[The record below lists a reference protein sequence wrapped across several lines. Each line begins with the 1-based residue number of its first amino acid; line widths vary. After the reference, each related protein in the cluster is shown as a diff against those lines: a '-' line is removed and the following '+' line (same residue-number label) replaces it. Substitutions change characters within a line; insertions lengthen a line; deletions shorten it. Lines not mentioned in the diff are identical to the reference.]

1 MITSPVRRTIAVLL
15 GAAVLATAGLI
26 AGSPALASLPG
37 TSSLLTRAPY
47 LSDLTTSSVR
57 VSWGTSAQFRGVVQY
72 GPPGNCTAQSVTSA
86 TLGSPITING
96 VRAYQNSV
104 AVTGLSAGTAYCY
117 RMTTGGTSPVDLL
130 GTEPS
135 PRFSTLQPAAGTA
148 PVTFAVLADWGDTT
162 NSGVNN
168 GSVNAN
174 QAGVDA
180 QIAASGAQFAISAGD
195 LAYPGGTQTN
205 YGDLSQTGPNISAAF
220 GPSYWAKPGQSI
232 PNFVVSG
239 NHGLNSTYLTN
250 WPQSA
255 TAAAS
260 GGTYAMTAYPSIDG
274 SAPASYPTSY
284 YAFSTGGV
292 RFYLLDAS
300 WGNNN
305 TGDATGGACGA
316 KCAMYQVDYDA
327 HWTPTSAEYQW
338 LRRDLAAHPGG
349 LKLAFFHFPLHTDNA
364 TEVSD
369 PYLANTPGSTGSL
382 EELLNAN
389 GVDLV
394 FNGHAHI
401 YQRNIAT
408 PGGVTNYVSGGGG
421 AKAAPVSKCTPA
433 DAYAVGWSYSAAK
446 GSACGS
452 AAAPTSD
459 SQVYHFLKVTVNGT
473 TVTVAPTDANGRTF
487 DVQTYNFTSDTTPP
501 SAPGS
506 LTATTGTGKNVLTW
520 TAAADNIGVS
530 AYDVYRDATY
540 LATVRPGATSYTD
553 STATTGTGYT
563 YRVAA
568 RDLAG
573 NAASASAGVNGGNSD
588 LTPPSAPTGLTANA
602 TGPATVSLSW
612 GAAADNVGVTR
623 YTIER
628 DGVAIASVSGTTT
641 SYGDSSLVP
650 GTGYSYQVT
659 ASDAAGNVS
668 QPSNQATATTQAD
681 ASPPTAPGT
690 PAVTSVTSSQVGLS
704 WTAATDNVG
713 VEGYLVVRNG
723 SAIATVPGTSYT
735 DSTVAANTS
744 YSYQIVA
751 FDAAGN
757 TTPSGTRAV
766 TTLAPNSLFFDGF
779 ETGDLSQWSTVN
791 GLTVQS
797 ALVHTGS
804 NAARETSSGSATYAY
819 KNLSGSYSE
828 LWSQAWVYVV
838 SRSTSANLI
847 GFRGSNG
854 GSIINLYLSQTG
866 KLALRNNAGGVTTT
880 SATAMPTGGWHRA
893 VLHVIVNG
901 AASSVDVSLDGATVP
916 DLALAGQN
924 FGTNP
929 ITSLQLG
936 ETTTGRTY
944 DIAFDDVTV
953 TQTPP

>member
-1 MITSPVRRTIAVLL
+1 MITSPARRTIAVLI
-15 GAAVLATAGLI
+15 GAAALATSGLI
-26 AGSPALASLPG
+26 ASPPAFASLPG
-37 TSSLLTRAPY
+37 TCSLLTRAPY
-47 LSDLTTSSVR
+47 LTDLTTSSVQ

-72 GPPGNCTAQSVTSA
+72 GPAGNCTAQSVTSS
-86 TLGSPITING
+86 TLGGPITVNG
-96 VRAYQNSV
+96 MREYQNSA
-104 AVTGLSAGTAYCY
+104 AVTGLSPAMAYCY
-117 RMTTGGTSPVDLL
+117 RVTTGGASPVDLL

-135 PRFSTLQPAAGTA
+135 PQFSTLQPATGTA
-148 PVTFAVLADWGDTT
+148 PVTFAVLGDWGDTT
-162 NSGVNN
+162 NSGVND

-180 QIAASGAQFAISAGD
+180 QIAASGAQFAISTGD
-195 LAYPGGTQTN
+195 TAYPGGTQTS
-205 YGDLSQTGPNISAAF
+205 YGDLNQTGPNISAIF
-220 GPSYWAKPGQSI
+220 GPWYWAKPGQSI
-232 PNFVVSG
+232 PHFMVSG
-239 NHGLNSTYLTN
+239 NHGLNSTFLTN
-250 WPQSA
+250 WPQAA

-260 GGTYAMTAYPSIDG
+260 GGSYAMVSYPSIDG
-274 SAPASYPTSY
+274 TAPASYPTSY

-300 WGNNN
+300 WGNSN
-305 TGDATGGACGA
+305 TGNATGGACGA

-327 HWTPTSAEYQW
+327 HWTPASAEYQW

-349 LKLAFFHFPLHTDNA
+349 LKFAFFHFPLYTDNS
-364 TEVSD
+364 TEVGD
-369 PYLANTPGSTGSL
+369 PYLANIPGSTSSL

-389 GVDLV
+389 GVQLI

-408 PGGVTNYVSGGGG
+408 PGGVTSYVSGGGG
-421 AKAAPVSKCTPA
+421 AKAEPVSNCTPT
-433 DAYAVGWSYSAAK
+433 DAYAAGWSYSKAK

-452 AAAPTSD
+452 AVAPASD
-459 SQVYHFLKVTVNGT
+459 SQVYHFLKVTVHGS
-473 TVTVAPTDANGRTF
+473 TVTVAPTDASGRTF
-487 DVQTYNFTSDTTPP
+487 DVQTYNFTPDTTPP

-506 LTATTGTGKNVLTW
+506 LTATAGATKNVLAW
-520 TAAADNIGVS
+520 TPAADNIGVS

-540 LATVRPGATSYTD
+540 LATVGPGATTYTD
-553 STATTGTGYT
+553 SAATAGTGYT

-573 NAASASAGVNGGNSD
+573 NAATASVPVNGGASD
-588 LTPPSAPTGLTANA
+588 TTPPSAPTGLAAAA
-602 TGPATVSLSW
+602 TGPTTVSLSW
-612 GAAADNVGVTR
+612 GAAADNVGVAG
-623 YTIER
+623 YTIVR
-628 DGVAIASVSGTTT
+628 DGVTAATVPGTST

-650 GTGYSYQVT
+650 GTRYSYQVT

-668 QPSNQATATTQAD
+668 QPSNQATVTTKAD
-681 ASPPTAPGT
+681 TSPPTAPGT
-690 PAVTSVTSSQVGLS
+690 PAATSVTSSQVGLS
-704 WTAATDNVG
+704 WTPATDNVG

-735 DSTVAANTS
+735 DSTVAAGTS

-751 FDAAGN
+751 YDAAGN
-757 TTPSGTRAV
+757 TTPGGTRAV
-766 TTLAPNSLFFDGF
+766 TTLAPNSLFYDGF
-779 ETGDLSQWSTVN
+779 ETGDLSQWSTVS

-797 ALVHTGS
+797 ALAHTGS
-804 NAARETSSGSATYAY
+804 EAARETSTGAATYAY

-828 LWSQAWVYVV
+828 LWGQAWVYVV
-838 SRSTSANLI
+838 SRATSANLI

-880 SATAMPTGGWHRA
+880 SATAMPAPGWHKV

-901 AASSVDVSLDGATVP
+901 AGSSVDVSLDGATVA
-916 DLALAGQN
+916 DLALAGQD

-944 DIAFDDVTV
+944 DIALDDVIV
-953 TQTPP
+953 TQTLP